1 MSLKHLN
8 LKNGVYKILD
18 LISSV
23 RLLGCYFV
31 VKNPKDVELSNTR
44 WEHMKSKIVLSFNW
58 MHFTWISFLK
68 IFFLMY
74 NLTSC
79 DIFPLRFANQ
89 NAVFESTSFI
99 QTLQEQLQNKN
110 FLTQWLRTLDCTL
123 TKPPGRVSATP
134 PISYPAFW
142 PYYGLSA
149 KV

>member
-31 VKNPKDVELSNTR
+31 VKKPKRR
-44 WEHMKSKIVLSFNW
+44 WTEQHALRTHEEQNCVLIQLNAFHLN
-58 MHFTWISFLK
+58 FFLED
-68 IFFLMY
+68 FFLMY